1 MTSVTQSNAGGNS
14 SRSMGTK
21 DGNTVVN
28 ASNVDYC
35 VCGGFSVCIKGLR
48 VISEVVKGDLVSVS
62 SHMNNGS

>member
-1 MTSVTQSNAGGNS
+1 
-14 SRSMGTK
+14 MGTK

-35 VCGGFSVCIKGLR
+35 VCVWFSVCIKGLR

-62 SHMNNGS
+62 SHMNNGT